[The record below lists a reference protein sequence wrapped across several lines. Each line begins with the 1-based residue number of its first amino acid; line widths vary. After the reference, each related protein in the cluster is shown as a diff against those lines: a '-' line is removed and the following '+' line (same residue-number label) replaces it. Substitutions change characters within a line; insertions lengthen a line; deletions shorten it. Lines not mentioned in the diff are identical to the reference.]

1 MKIVPSTFNEIL
13 PVWRDHLWPGRTS
26 PLREHSSMRL
36 EGGFDPDIYKNEV
49 YFYKIVVDD
58 VLAGTNSVF
67 KTGDG
72 EFRSRGL
79 YVFPEF
85 RGRSLSRTLL
95 EEAIAYTERQGG
107 KVLWSL
113 PRVRALPA
121 YESVGFKKLRAAQD
135 QDMEFG
141 PNVYAALRLSS
152 LR

>member
-1 MKIVPSTFNEIL
+1 MKIVPSSFREIL

-26 PLREHSSMRL
+26 PLREQSSMRL
-36 EGGFDPDIYKNEV
+36 EGGFDPEIYKNQV
-49 YFYKIVVDD
+49 YFYKILVGD

-79 YVFPEF
+79 FVFPEF
-85 RGRSLSRTLL
+85 RGQSLSRALL
-95 EEAIAYTERQGG
+95 EEAIAYTKLNGG
-107 KVLWSL
+107 EVLWSI
-113 PRVRALPA
+113 PRVSALSA
-121 YESVGFKKLRAAQD
+121 YERVGFQKLRATD
-135 QDMEFG
+135 EQDMEFG